1 MKLILCGDVMT
12 GRGID
17 QIMRHP
23 SDPKLFE
30 DYIKTA
36 TGYVDLAE
44 AIHGPIHK
52 PVQSD
57 YIWGDALEWLRHA
70 EVDARIIN
78 LETSVTYSR
87 TSWPKGVNYKM
98 NPKNVPCL
106 TAAKIDCCCLAN
118 NHVLDWGY
126 EGLVETLEALERA
139 GLAVAGAGRDVTRA
153 ETPAVLNIGDKS
165 RLIAFAF
172 GSTTS
177 GIPAEWAA
185 ASHQPGVNLLPD
197 LSWTTAERIAAR
209 VHALKRSGDVVV
221 ASIHW
226 GENFGY
232 RIPAEQRSFAHY
244 LIDIA
249 GIDVV
254 QGHSSHHAKA
264 AEVHRGKLVLYGCG
278 DFLNDYEGISGHEAF
293 RGDLVLMYLPT
304 VDTSGQLLDLMMV
317 PFQLRHL
324 RLNRAGVDDVEWLRR
339 KLSGQ
344 GAHYGTRVER
354 TAEDALQL
362 VW

>member
-12 GRGID
+12 GRGVD

-36 TGYVDLAE
+36 TGYVDLVE

-98 NPKNVPCL
+98 NPRNVPCL

-139 GLAVAGAGRDVTRA
+139 GLAVAGAGRDVT
-153 ETPAVLNIGDKS
+153 
-165 RLIAFAF
+165 
-172 GSTTS
+172 
-177 GIPAEWAA
+177 
-185 ASHQPGVNLLPD
+185 
-197 LSWTTAERIAAR
+197 
-209 VHALKRSGDVVV
+209 
-221 ASIHW
+221 
-226 GENFGY
+226 
-232 RIPAEQRSFAHY
+232 
-244 LIDIA
+244 
-249 GIDVV
+249 
-254 QGHSSHHAKA
+254 
-264 AEVHRGKLVLYGCG
+264 
-278 DFLNDYEGISGHEAF
+278 
-293 RGDLVLMYLPT
+293 
-304 VDTSGQLLDLMMV
+304 
-317 PFQLRHL
+317 
-324 RLNRAGVDDVEWLRR
+324 
-339 KLSGQ
+339 
-344 GAHYGTRVER
+344 
-354 TAEDALQL
+354 
-362 VW
+362 

>member
-165 RLIAFAF
+165 RLIAFGF

-197 LSWTTAERIAAR
+197 LSWTTAERIAAQ

-232 RIPAEQRSFAHY
+232 RIPAEQRNFAHY

-304 VDTSGQLLDLMMV
+304 VDMSGQLLDLMMV

-339 KLSGQ
+339 TLSGQ
-344 GAHYGTRVER
+344 GARYGTRVER